1 MIIHGGM
8 PIKGMPL
15 LLFCT
20 IIIINTTTMTV
31 KEIFDHPAVKA
42 VEIEILDTIRDE
54 ERCRKGEDAKL
65 AVQHLL
71 SVRKRILNGMF
82 EWTDEYYSL
91 LSEFN
96 KALVEA
102 QCEMRERLFRL
113 SESVKETGLENL
125 EFQGKVFMSYKYS
138 EIHPV
143 QSVRATKMWNVLNGS
158 YDEFIPLYKDG
169 VNSIYFTGPET
180 IPSEKETVYIS
191 EETENWNEGLDREK
205 TRGMKLC
212 YAFHNLYEHTT
223 FSILDLLWVRDFY
236 IDINAESSHYTGS
249 DDCDDIDWKDFDYN
263 D

>member
-1 MIIHGGM
+1 
-8 PIKGMPL
+8 
-15 LLFCT
+15 
-20 IIIINTTTMTV
+20 MTA

-42 VEIEILDTIRDE
+42 VEIEILGIVGDE
-54 ERCRKGEDAKL
+54 KRYRTGKDSKL

-71 SVRKRILNGMF
+71 SVRKRIINGMF
-82 EWTDEYYSL
+82 EWTDEHFSL

-96 KALVEA
+96 NALVHA
-102 QCEMRERLFRL
+102 QCEMRERLSRL
-113 SESVKETGLENL
+113 SESVNETGLENL
-125 EFQGKVFMSYKYS
+125 EFQGKVFLSYKYS

-143 QSVRATKMWNVLNGS
+143 QSVRAKKIWNVLNGS

>member
-1 MIIHGGM
+1 
-8 PIKGMPL
+8 
-15 LLFCT
+15 
-20 IIIINTTTMTV
+20 MTA
-31 KEIFDHPAVKA
+31 KEIFEHPAVKA
-42 VEIEILDTIRDE
+42 VEIEILDILRDE
-54 ERCRKGEDAKL
+54 KRYREGKDAKL

-71 SVRKRILNGMF
+71 RVRKRILNGMF
-82 EWTDEYYSL
+82 EWTDEYFSL

-96 KALVEA
+96 NALVHA
-102 QCEMRERLFRL
+102 QCEMRERLSRL
-113 SESVKETGLENL
+113 SESINETGLENL
-125 EFQGKVFMSYKYS
+125 EFQGKVFMNYKYS

-143 QSVRATKMWNVLNGS
+143 QTNRARKMWNVLNGS